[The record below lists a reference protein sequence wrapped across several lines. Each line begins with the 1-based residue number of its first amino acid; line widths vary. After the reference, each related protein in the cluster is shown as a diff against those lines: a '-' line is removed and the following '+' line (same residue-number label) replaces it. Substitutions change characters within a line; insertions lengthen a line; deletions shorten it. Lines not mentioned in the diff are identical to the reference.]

1 MLENDDLVDLIP
13 VHRDVLAD
21 MFRDH
26 PLLFHQFLPHKTKL
40 ALKTCLFRSSAC
52 SFIFEIDRIALFSS
66 FLFFANRFRSSKK
79 SEANHFISAIT

>member
-1 MLENDDLVDLIP
+1 MLENDDFVDLIP
-13 VHRDVLAD
+13 IHRNVLAD

-26 PLLFHQFLPHKTKL
+26 LLLFHQFLHHQARL
-40 ALKTCLFRSSAC
+40 ALTTCLFRSSAC